1 MTPEQLKLRGEQ
13 AKRLVEDKLLIEA
26 LDSIEKE
33 IIEKWEACPA
43 RDKEGREELWV
54 YYKTSK
60 KFRST
65 LQGTIESGKVAQ
77 LQEKSLKDQ
86 ALSLVRRK

>member
-60 KFRST
+60 KFRSI

-77 LQEKSLKDQ
+77 FQEKSLKDQ

>member
-13 AKRLVEDKLLIEA
+13 AKRLVEDKLLVEA

-60 KFRST
+60 KFRLI